1 LRLDPLHHRH
11 HRGAAHLVDQRSHGT
26 PKQPTGGVTGFIEAQ
41 RREGA
46 KVSRKVE
53 LIESTENQ
61 NPDQSILQKGAEG
74 ADAWRAVEG

>member
-1 LRLDPLHHRH
+1 
-11 HRGAAHLVDQRSHGT
+11 
-26 PKQPTGGVTGFIEAQ
+26 VTGFIEAQ

-61 NPDQSILQKGAEG
+61 NPDHSILQEAQ
-74 ADAWRAVEG
+74 RALRRGVPLKVER